1 MAPSKCTVSV
11 CQVNLRRYR
20 DRGCEQLSLAAEL
33 NELQRRLEMSEE
45 ERHRA
50 HAELQA
56 EQSRLS
62 SVEAARQAVSSELQ
76 VKAAVAS

>member
-1 MAPSKCTVSV
+1 MAGPSPLQQRGRRHVERMDNRAKVS
-11 CQVNLRRYR
+11 
-20 DRGCEQLSLAAEL
+20 EL
-33 NELQRRLEMSEE
+33 NELQRRLETSEE

-76 VKAAVAS
+76 VRAAVTS

>member
-1 MAPSKCTVSV
+1 LSISTAATRPTARRADDNRAKVS
-11 CQVNLRRYR
+11 
-20 DRGCEQLSLAAEL
+20 EL
-33 NELQRRLEMSEE
+33 NELQRRLETSEE

-76 VKAAVAS
+76 VRAAVAS